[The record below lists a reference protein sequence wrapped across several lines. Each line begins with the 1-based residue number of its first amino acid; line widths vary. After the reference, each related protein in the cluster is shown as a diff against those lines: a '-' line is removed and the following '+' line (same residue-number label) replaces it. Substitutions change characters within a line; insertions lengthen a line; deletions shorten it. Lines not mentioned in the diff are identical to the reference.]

1 MRKSIPMLLA
11 LPLLLVGCAGG
22 HDAAGLRVRELGLSE
37 SGGRLVIEP
46 RLALSLTAPIE
57 RALDNGVAVTLLME
71 ARVTRARAWLWP
83 ATEVEKTRRYTL
95 LYHSL
100 SEQYLV
106 REGKQTPRAFPSR
119 LAALSA
125 LSEPGPWPLAETA
138 ALAGDGRYRAALRV
152 SVDLQS
158 LPAPLRLMAYFS
170 PAWHV
175 GSKWQSEELEP

>member
-11 LPLLLVGCAGG
+11 LPLLLAGCAGG
-22 HDAAGLRVRELGLSE
+22 RDGGGLRVRDLGLSE
-37 SGGRLVIEP
+37 IDGRVVLRP
-46 RLALSLTAPIE
+46 GLALSLTKPIE
-57 RALDNGVAVTLLME
+57 QALDNGVAVTILME
-71 ARVTRARAWLWP
+71 ARVTRGRDWFWP
-83 ATEVEKTRRYTL
+83 ATEVEKERRYTL

-106 REGKQTPRAFPSR
+106 RQGGQTPRAFPSR
-119 LAALSA
+119 LAALAA
-125 LSEPGPWPLAETA
+125 LSNPDPWPLAKTG
-138 ALAGDGRYRAALRV
+138 ALAGDGHFRVALRV

-175 GSKWQSEELEP
+175 GSGWQSENLAP